1 MSNNKYPAQRGGN
14 APVAGQK
21 KQAFSVAITT
31 TGYQKLIA
39 QSISDKTRRARFI
52 ASITSAVAT
61 NPQLQAC
68 EPATILSGALL
79 GEGLNLSPSPQLG
92 QFYLVPFNNR
102 KEGTTKATFV
112 LGYKGYIQLAIR
124 SGQYKKLTVMELKE
138 GELIHFDP
146 LTEDIEVKLIDDFEE
161 REATPTTGYY
171 AMFEYIN
178 GFRKA
183 MYWSKEKMISHADKF
198 SPAFSKNATEGRY
211 PKVSYADYCAGNYNP
226 KDDWLYSSFWYKN
239 FDDMAKKTMIRQ
251 LISRWGIMSVDLQDA
266 MQMDNSIGTPTA
278 GFDDIVTVNESD
290 AEKPAADFDA
300 EAQEVQPDQ
309 VRNAPQ
315 QVNLSDL

>member
-1 MSNNKYPAQRGGN
+1 MSNYPAQRGGN
-14 APVAGQK
+14 TPVAGERK
-21 KQAFSVAITT
+21 MAFSVAIST

-102 KEGTTKATFV
+102 KENTTKATFV

-138 GELIHFDP
+138 GELVRFDP
-146 LTEDIEVKLIDDFEE
+146 LTEDIEVSLIDDFEE

-171 AMFEYIN
+171 AMFEYTN

-183 MYWSKEKMISHADKF
+183 IYWSKEKMISHADKF
-198 SPAFSKNATEGRY
+198 SPAFSKNATDGKY

-226 KDDWLYSSFWYKN
+226 KDEWLYSSFWYKN

-251 LISRWGIMSVDLQDA
+251 LISKWGIMSVDLQDA
-266 MQMDNSIGTPTA
+266 MQMDNTVAVPTET
-278 GFDDIVTVNESD
+278 FDDIVTTDEL
-290 AEKPAADFDA
+290 PAN
-300 EAQEVQPDQ
+300 
-309 VRNAPQ
+309 NAPDFPEETQEIATEQPQLNTATQ
-315 QVNLSDL
+315 QVNLADL